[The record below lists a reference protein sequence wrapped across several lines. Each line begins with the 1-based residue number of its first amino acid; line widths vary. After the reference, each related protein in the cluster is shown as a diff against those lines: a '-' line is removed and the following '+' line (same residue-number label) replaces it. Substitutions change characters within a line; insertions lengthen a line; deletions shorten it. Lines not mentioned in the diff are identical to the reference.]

1 MDTGRVVKKLLLLI
15 VFSAATVFA
24 GPAQGAATPAPYAGA
39 CGLPAAQPLW
49 MDFGSIPYE
58 TVFGRPGVI
67 IGASSGDWPA
77 KMRAAGASTVY
88 FDLNLKNRVG
98 TTIAPHDPAL
108 LPDRA
113 KKFFDYAVQQTGCP
127 SPVIALNELAGA
139 GLVTP
144 WSDKNAQYR
153 QNVLTFV
160 QLLTQL
166 GAHPVLLVPV
176 TPYAGGDALA
186 WWQQVS
192 ASAEIVREVYV
203 PASRTWQDG
212 PVLGNRTLRNL
223 YRQGIDDFT
232 AMGIVPS
239 RLGIM
244 ISFASTKGFG
254 GRSGLQPA
262 SAWFQ
267 VAKWQALAVR
277 QVAAETGIASVW
289 SWGWGT
295 WNPAEQ
301 DPDKTFAACAWLWA
315 RSPSLCDAPGQ
326 ITGFDTSLTEGQL
339 SVLTPGRQCV
349 IGKAVLSN
357 DAIQKLQLLTGERDT
372 AYSALYQRLIESES
386 APVSSRQVLAAERA
400 VIAQAFKGSRAAY
413 VAGLRKVHASV
424 TIARGILGDQLR
436 RAQVAATLSARAPS
450 ASDVQVFYDSYPELL
465 VRQVKASPAPTWLD
479 RKPQGLA
486 LSEVAPNWL
495 FDIKTGRG
503 GRVRTSEG
511 VFTVKALNDA
521 LPLGAVPLGQATPAI
536 KAALRSFA
544 RGAEYE
550 RWSVGRQRFGLNSA
564 ICARDDM
571 PQPAAVDLTAYA
583 PFLRLG

>member
-1 MDTGRVVKKLLLLI
+1 MAGGSLKRLLAL
-15 VFSAATVFA
+15 TVFCAAAVFAPPAPAA
-24 GPAQGAATPAPYAGA
+24 GTPAPYAGA

-58 TVFGRPGVI
+58 SVFGRPGAI

-98 TTIAPHDPAL
+98 TTIAPHDPSL
-108 LPDRA
+108 LPARA
-113 KKFFDYAVQQTGCP
+113 QKFFDFAVQQTACP
-127 SPVIALNELAGA
+127 KPVIVLNELAGA

-153 QNVLTFV
+153 QNILSFV
-160 QLLTQL
+160 QLLAGL
-166 GAHPVLLVPV
+166 GAYPVLLVPV
-176 TPYAGGDALA
+176 KPYAGGDALA

-192 ASAEIVREVYV
+192 NSAEIVREVYV
-203 PASRTWQDG
+203 PATRTWKEG
-212 PVLGNRTLRNL
+212 PIQGNRTLRTL
-223 YRQGIDDFT
+223 YRQGVEDFE
-232 AMGIVPS
+232 AMGIPPNK
-239 RLGIM
+239 LGVM

-262 SAWFQ
+262 EAWFQ
-267 VAKWQALAVR
+267 VAKWQALAAK

-295 WNPAEQ
+295 WNPKEQ

-315 RSPSLCDAPGQ
+315 RATSLCDAPSQ
-326 ITGFDTSLTEGQL
+326 IADFETSLSEGQL
-339 SVLTPGRQCV
+339 ALLTPGQQCV
-349 IGKAVLSN
+349 VGREVLSN
-357 DAIQKLQLLTGERDT
+357 DAIQRLQRLTGERDT
-372 AYSALYQRLIESES
+372 AFSALYQRLIESRS
-386 APVSSRQVLAAERA
+386 TPVSSRDVLAAERA

-413 VAGLRKVHASV
+413 LAELRKVHASV
-424 TIARGILGDQLR
+424 TIARGVLGDQLR
-436 RAQVAATLSARAPS
+436 RAEVSSTMSARAPS
-450 ASDVQVFYDSYPELL
+450 ASEIQVFYRSYPELL
-465 VRQVKASPAPTWLD
+465 VRQVKASPAATWLD

-511 VFTVKALNDA
+511 VFTVKALNEA

-550 RWSVGRQRFGLNSA
+550 QWSIARQRFGLNDA
-564 ICARDDM
+564 ICARDDL
-571 PQPAAVDLTAYA
+571 PQPAAVDLTQYA